1 MASSPAGSEMGM
13 AWSERV
19 RALVRSMNSFHQ
31 PGSSKGTCST
41 FLVDGQNVGSIP
53 AAVVKEL
60 CGYPEVFTVHQDS
73 TTDPPSV
80 VLNTKLSSYD
90 LRSAAVHQVLE
101 DLRSKNLFQT
111 LREWRDECY
120 EVMPQFSDRSLMN
133 MERAA
138 TALFGVKQYGVHV
151 NGYFKRGSELFMW
164 IARRSQNKP
173 TYPGLLDNMAAGGIS
188 TGMRI
193 KETMIKE
200 CQEEACIPEAIA
212 ARAKPVGSVRY
223 TYESVRGVY
232 PECVFVFDLELPQDF
247 VPRVGDGEVQEFY
260 LWPLEKV
267 KETIATTDF
276 KPNCALVVLDFLI
289 RHGFLDPDQDPY
301 YLEFVEG
308 LHQAL

>member
-223 TYESVRGVY
+223 GIFIRS
-232 PECVFVFDLELPQDF
+232 LKPQKQ
-247 VPRVGDGEVQEFY
+247 EVLRKVLRYQVTSTETRRRTVLIQKNPTRARLSFRWALGLSTKAREY
-260 LWPLEKV
+260 LNRLWPLDLV
-267 KETIATTDF
+267 KYSGRNIKWAT
-276 KPNCALVVLDFLI
+276 
-289 RHGFLDPDQDPY
+289 
-301 YLEFVEG
+301 
-308 LHQAL
+308 